1 MDVVLGEIEDDA
13 KDGGDM
19 NVVEILGKLAHE
31 LKCRES
37 VSRDC
42 GPDTRG
48 RTNLASPAD
57 VESLGVDPEENV
69 LLSTRWSAGQLQCI
83 SGSLTHG
90 DRDDWGGLFVVV
102 FVEVRLLLLTLF
114 ALRLVIGSVWSLY
127 TGW

>member
-42 GPDTRG
+42 GLDTRG

-57 VESLGVDPEENV
+57 VESLGVDPEEDV
-69 LLSTRWSAGQLQCI
+69 LLKYAVV
-83 SGSLTHG
+83 SGTAAVH
-90 DRDDWGGLFVVV
+90 
-102 FVEVRLLLLTLF
+102 
-114 ALRLVIGSVWSLY
+114 LRKFDARGS
-127 TGW
+127 